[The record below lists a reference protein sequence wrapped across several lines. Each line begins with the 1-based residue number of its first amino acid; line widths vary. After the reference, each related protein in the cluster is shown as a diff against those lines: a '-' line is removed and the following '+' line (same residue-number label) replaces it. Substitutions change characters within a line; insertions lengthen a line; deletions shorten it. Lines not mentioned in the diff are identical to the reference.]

1 MTKTLFHGTERNNF
15 DTLEAGHNGNYE
27 YYGDAVYFSEYKSV
41 AINYGGSIWQLE
53 IDLTEYNV
61 AEFNANNKAIHN
73 YEIEIKEL
81 INSNADIIIV
91 RNCADNNR
99 LGNIPFYTDFDVE
112 KPYNVHSEN
121 DSYLYEEIKN
131 TKKNREKLNNE
142 NINFV
147 NSKGRLIIT
156 NLTKEV
162 AQKLHDNGFKVRKGW
177 RETPEYF
184 DTYIIKNQNI
194 LNQASKITSDFART
208 YFNKV
213 QTYIA
218 TIDEAIKDNNT
229 IINEY
234 RNKLDNKEISYDK
247 YCEYVKNINALT
259 NELKNEK
266 ELVRNYKL
274 AI

>member
-1 MTKTLFHGTERNNF
+1 MKKTLYHGTERNF
-15 DTLEAGHNGNYE
+15 DKLEVGHVNNYE

-41 AINYGGSIWQLE
+41 ATNYGGSIWQIEL
-53 IDLTEYNV
+53 DLTKYNV
-61 AEFNANNKAIHN
+61 AEFNANNRAISN
-73 YEIEIKEL
+73 FENEIKYL
-81 INSNADIIIV
+81 INSNADVIIV

-99 LGNIPFYTDFDVE
+99 CGNVPFYTKFDAK
-112 KPYNVHSEN
+112 KPYDAHSEN
-121 DSYLYEEIKN
+121 GSYLYDEIKN
-131 TKKNREKLNNE
+131 TKKNRETLTNA
-142 NINFV
+142 NIPFV
-147 NSKGRLIIT
+147 NKKGQLLISE
-156 NLTKEV
+156 LTTEV
-162 AQKLHDNGFKVRKGW
+162 AQKLHDNGFLVRKGW

-184 DTYIIKNQNI
+184 DTYIVKNQNV

-234 RNKLDNKEISYDK
+234 RNKLDNKEISYD
-247 YCEYVKNINALT
+247 EYYNELTTINAIT
-259 NELKNEK
+259 KELKNEK

>member
-1 MTKTLFHGTERNNF
+1 MLTK
-15 DTLEAGHNGNYE
+15 
-27 YYGDAVYFSEYKSV
+27 
-41 AINYGGSIWQLE
+41 
-53 IDLTEYNV
+53 YNV
-61 AEFNANNKAIHN
+61 AEFNANNRAISN
-73 YEIEIKEL
+73 FENEIKYL